1 MNTPNRL
8 IHKRL
13 KVLAVAAAA
22 HPEKGSE
29 PGLGWG
35 WVEAL
40 SKYHDLWVIT
50 GEREGNREAI
60 ERRFCEIPG
69 LREKLNFHFIPR
81 PDGPRIERLIPLL
94 YYRRYRKWHE
104 QAYLLARRIHRDI
117 HFDLVHQL
125 NMTGYREPGYLWR
138 FDLPFVW
145 GPVGGT
151 ANVPLQFAP
160 VLGVQQ
166 FLFHTLK
173 TMVNELQLRFP
184 GRVRRAIRRCDGF
197 VTSTADTHDKFL
209 KVLGKDSIRINDNGP
224 PLTQSAQRPR
234 DANRSRH
241 VLKLAWS
248 GLHISRKALPIVL
261 KALATL
267 PSSIDWQLDILGHG
281 AMTDKWKKMA
291 RNLRVDE
298 RCTWHGWVE
307 KSKAIEVVSGADLFL
322 FPSLHES
329 TPAVIFEA
337 LSLGVPVICLDH
349 CGQGDVITEE
359 CGIKIPVTSCGQVVK
374 RFAGAIQELAMN
386 PQEREK
392 LSEGARKRL
401 EGFSWDRKAQ
411 AMARVYEDA
420 MQHWGERIS
429 HG

>member
-1 MNTPNRL
+1 M
-8 IHKRL
+8 
-13 KVLAVAAAA
+13 
-22 HPEKGSE
+22 
-29 PGLGWG
+29 GWG

-104 QAYLLARRIHRDI
+104 QAYIIARRIHREI

-125 NMTGYREPGYLWR
+125 NMIGYREPGYLWR

-173 TMVNELQLRFP
+173 TMVNELQLRFH
-184 GRVRRAIRRCDGF
+184 GRVRQAINRCDGF
-197 VTSTADTHDKFL
+197 VTATTDTHDKFSR
-209 KVLGKDSIRINDNGP
+209 VLGEDSVVINDGGP
-224 PLTQSAQRPR
+224 PLTQATFQRR
-234 DANRSRH
+234 NVNVSKRALR
-241 VLKLAWS
+241 LAWS
-248 GLHISRKALPIVL
+248 GLHISRKALPIAL
-261 KALATL
+261 RALALL
-267 PSSIDWQLDILGHG
+267 PNSIDWKIDILGHG
-281 AMTDKWKKMA
+281 AMTEKWKKMA
-291 RNLRVDE
+291 RSLRVAE

-307 KSKAIEVVSGADLFL
+307 KSEAIDIVSNADLFL
-322 FPSLHES
+322 FPSLHEG
-329 TPAVIFEA
+329 TPNVIFEA
-337 LSLGVPVICLDH
+337 LSQGVPVICLDH
-349 CGQGDVITEE
+349 CGQGDVITKE
-359 CGIKIPVTSCGQVVK
+359 CGIKIPVTSCRQVIEG
-374 RFAGAIQELAMN
+374 FTQAIHHLAVD
-386 PQEREK
+386 PQERRE
-392 LSEGARKRL
+392 LSEGALKRV
-401 EGFSWDRKAQ
+401 EEFSWDRKAQ
-411 AMARVYEDA
+411 AMGRVYENA
-420 MQHWGERIS
+420 IRHWGERNAR
-429 HG
+429 G